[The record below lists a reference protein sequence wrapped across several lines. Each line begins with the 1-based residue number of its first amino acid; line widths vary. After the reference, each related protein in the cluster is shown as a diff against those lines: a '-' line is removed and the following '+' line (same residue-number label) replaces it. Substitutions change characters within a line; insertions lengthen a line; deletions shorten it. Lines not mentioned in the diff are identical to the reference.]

1 MKALYFLVLALSI
14 SQYNSLANETLCD
27 CVEVESKEKC
37 KEFQLLPGAVFCC
50 FVEREWNTGE
60 ETKISKM
67 CASVTQERFDHL
79 DAYIESRK
87 QELIDEGYTVIR
99 YNVECGYNSSKY
111 IFNSI
116 ILLLLSL
123 IL

>member
-1 MKALYFLVLALSI
+1 
-14 SQYNSLANETLCD
+14 
-27 CVEVESKEKC
+27 
-37 KEFQLLPGAVFCC
+37 
-50 FVEREWNTGE
+50 
-60 ETKISKM
+60 M